1 MQVTATLDGP
11 TPIPW
16 LEALAVASSEAGW
29 ERFVFL
35 YEPFL
40 RAQLRRYGLQNSD
53 ESDLVQEVF
62 AVVLKRLGDFRH
74 SGQTGAFR
82 AWLREIVVHT
92 AKHFFGQQRRRPA
105 LDAGDW
111 AEELADDDSPL
122 AAEWDREHDRHVT
135 ARLLELVRAEFDET
149 HYQAFRRTALDE
161 QPTAE
166 VAAALGVTPNVVYI
180 ARSRVLARLRAIG
193 RGLIADGDSTP

>member
-1 MQVTATLDGP
+1 MQSVAIYDGP
-11 TPIPW
+11 TPVPL
-16 LEALAVASSEAGW
+16 LEELAIAGSEAGW

-40 RAQLRRYGLQNSD
+40 RGQLRRYGLQPCD
-53 ESDLVQEVF
+53 EADLVQEVF
-62 AVVLKRLGDFRH
+62 VVVLRKLGEFRH
-74 SGQTGAFR
+74 NGKCGAFR

-92 AKHFFGQQRRRPA
+92 ARHYFGQQRLRPA
-105 LDAGDW
+105 LGADEW
-111 AEELADDDSPL
+111 AAELADGDSPL

-161 QPTAE
+161 QPIDD
-166 VAAALGVTPNVVYI
+166 VAQALGVSANVVYI

-193 RGLIADGDSTP
+193 RGLMPDG